1 MIHQFS
7 GAAISIRPP
16 LHRRFMFAHG
26 VCSDRIWAGAEA
38 ASHLILRSVRDA
50 VEHIARSPAYVVRR
64 DHYLRRVVRAGP
76 PEMRSAPRA

>member
-16 LHRRFMFAHG
+16 LHRRLMFAHG
-26 VCSDRIWAGAEA
+26 VCSERIWASAEA
-38 ASHLILRSVRDA
+38 ASHLISRSIRDA

-64 DHYLRRVVRAGP
+64 DHYLRRAAQAEPSDVR
-76 PEMRSAPRA
+76 STPRA